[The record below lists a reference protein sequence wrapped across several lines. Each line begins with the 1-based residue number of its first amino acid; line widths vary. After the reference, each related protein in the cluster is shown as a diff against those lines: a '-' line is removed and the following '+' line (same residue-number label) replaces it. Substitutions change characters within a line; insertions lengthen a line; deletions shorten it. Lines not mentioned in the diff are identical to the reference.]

1 MASEMRQSS
10 KNKNPIKVFIADD
23 EFLIRLDMKEELDKE
38 GFKVIGEAKDG
49 AEALSEIKR
58 LKPDVSIIDIMMP
71 HLDGLRLAE
80 RLKNEDLGAI
90 VFLTAYNNQDFIE
103 RASKIGA
110 FSYLLKPYR
119 IGELKSA
126 ILFAY
131 ERYNESKK
139 LKEINNSLEESLK
152 AKNSL
157 YRAKLFIME
166 QTKLSENEVHKR
178 MQEYSMNNRISIGE
192 LSEIILKSKNIPK
205 EVKNP

>member
-80 RLKNEDLGAI
+80 RLKNDDLGAI

-131 ERYNESKK
+131 ERYNEAKK
-139 LKEINNSLEESLK
+139 LKEINSSLEESLK

-157 YRAKLFIME
+157 YRAKLFIIE

-178 MQEYSMNNRISIGE
+178 MQDYSMNNRISVGE

-205 EVKNP
+205 EIKNP

>member
-49 AEALSEIKR
+49 AEALSEIRR

-80 RLKNEDLGAI
+80 RLKNDDLGAI

-131 ERYNESKK
+131 ERYNEAKK
-139 LKEINNSLEESLK
+139 LKEINSSLEESLK

-205 EVKNP
+205 EIKNP

>member
-1 MASEMRQSS
+1 VSGEMRQSS

-23 EFLIRLDMKEELDKE
+23 EFLIRLDMKEELEKE
-38 GFKVIGEAKDG
+38 GFMVVGEAKDG

-58 LKPDVSIIDIMMP
+58 LKPDVSVIDIMMP
-71 HLDGLRLAE
+71 HLDGLKIAE
-80 RLKNEDLGAI
+80 RLKNDDFGAI

-126 ILFAY
+126 ILLAY

-139 LKEINNSLEESLK
+139 LKEKNAKLEESLK
-152 AKNSL
+152 TKNLL
-157 YRAKLFIME
+157 YRAKLFIIE

-178 MQEYSMNNRISIGE
+178 MQKYSMDNRISIGE
-192 LSEIILKSKNIPK
+192 LAEIILKSKNIPD
-205 EVKNP
+205 EIKNP

>member
-1 MASEMRQSS
+1 MAGEMRQSS

-23 EFLIRLDMKEELDKE
+23 EFLIRLDMKEELEKE
-38 GFKVIGEAKDG
+38 GFQVIGEAKDG

-71 HLDGLRLAE
+71 HLDGLKIAE
-80 RLKNEDLGAI
+80 RLKNDDFGAI

-131 ERYNESKK
+131 ERHNESKK
-139 LKEINNSLEESLK
+139 LKEKNAELEESLK
-152 AKNSL
+152 TKNLL
-157 YRAKLFIME
+157 YRAKLFIIE

-192 LSEIILKSKNIPK
+192 FSEIILKSKNIPK
-205 EVKNP
+205 EIKNP

>member
-1 MASEMRQSS
+1 MRQSS

-49 AEALSEIKR
+49 AEALCEIKR

-80 RLKNEDLGAI
+80 RLKNDDLGAI

-131 ERYNESKK
+131 ERYNEAKK
-139 LKEINNSLEESLK
+139 LKEINSSLEESLK

-157 YRAKLFIME
+157 YRAKLFIIE

-178 MQEYSMNNRISIGE
+178 MQDYSMNNRISVGE

-205 EVKNP
+205 EIKNP